1 MSEQSP
7 YEQLGVSEAAS
18 FDEIQEARN
27 RLMEQC
33 GDDRKLM
40 DSIETAYDAV
50 LMHRL
55 RMRQEGKIKVPDRI
69 RFAEESA
76 PKESP
81 KLTPNPKP
89 NLSRMPGWM
98 QGLADDPSPS
108 EVLWPALIFGILGGV
123 ILFAPDPSA
132 GLQLVLLG
140 GVGTSTYFLNRKE
153 QRLGRSILLS
163 FISLILGLFLGTLL
177 YGLFQ
182 GFLEPLKIAGDQ
194 WATFVSLVTLWLAS
208 SFLR

>member
-7 YEQLGVSEAAS
+7 YEQLGVSEGAS

-33 GDDRKLM
+33 GDDRKQM
-40 DSIETAYDAV
+40 DSIESAYDAV

-69 RFAEESA
+69 RFAEEA
-76 PKESP
+76 PPPEPSRMAP
-81 KLTPNPKP
+81 SFQP
-89 NLSRMPGWM
+89 NLPSLPDWM
-98 QGLADDPSPS
+98 QSWVDRPSPG
-108 EVLWPALIFGILGGV
+108 EVAVPGAILGGLGALV
-123 ILFAPDPSA
+123 LLVPDPASWV
-132 GLQLVLLG
+132 QLALLG
-140 GVGTSTYFLNRKE
+140 GVGTSVYFLQRKE

-163 FISLILGLFLGTLL
+163 VGGLILGLTLGSLFYGFLGGILGSIGVDSGQFATVISMAVL
-177 YGLFQ
+177 
-182 GFLEPLKIAGDQ
+182 
-194 WATFVSLVTLWLAS
+194 WAVA